1 MRSQRSSFLVAAA
14 AVAPLTL
21 AAFLL
26 PAAASAQAEADEAL
40 EEITVTAR
48 RREESLQDVPVAI
61 TAISGD
67 ELVNI
72 GASDLTEI
80 QAYSPNLVIYPG
92 RNQSTTL
99 TAFVRGIGQADPLWG
114 VDPGVGLYLDDVYV
128 ARPQGALLDVFDVER
143 VEVLR
148 GPQGTLY
155 GKNTIGGAIKY
166 VSRPLTDEATG
177 GLSWTVGEYQTSEV
191 RGSIGGA
198 LIDGVLR
205 ARVAGAVIAND
216 GYGTNVFT
224 GEEVNNKE
232 TTAYRVALE
241 WLPTEDLSVKLTYDK
256 TDDTSK
262 PKGYKRLEANP
273 FCGLFL
279 ISCDPLDNPFD
290 VEAGLEPTNGTESNG
305 GSLTATWNVND
316 TWTAKLIS
324 AYRESDSKNNIDFDT
339 TPAQITDVFATYYD
353 EQYTHELQFLYDGG
367 ERLAGV
373 AGIYYLDGTAGGLVQ
388 NIFFGSIFGTT
399 NGVTETDSIAA
410 YTDWSYALTDRLRL
424 NAGVRFIAEE
434 KRGIALNQGFS
445 DATFET
451 VTATTADYDQ
461 TEDFDS
467 TAPKIGLDYSLTED
481 VMVYGHVS
489 QGFKSGGF
497 NVRAQSTAF
506 PESAAPF
513 DDEELTNYEFGMK
526 GSFLDSQLTLNTALF
541 WGDYKDIQV
550 STFTDFDSDN
560 DGIND
565 SFFGAFLNAG
575 EATLSGVEIEW
586 SYTPLDIEWLRLSG
600 NLNYLDTDAD
610 IVDLNDNG
618 LPDVQVITNA
628 PQKTAALFADIIAP
642 MGDGTLTARFGF
654 SYRDATLMT
663 NEGEGT
669 VPLEQGAYQLW
680 NASVAYTTS
689 DEHWTFALH
698 AKNMRDKEYLTN
710 GYNIPVL
717 GIKTGSLGTPRTV
730 LASVGYS
737 F

>member
-1 MRSQRSSFLVAAA
+1 MRTRRSSFFVAAA
-14 AVAPLTL
+14 ALAPLTL
-21 AAFLL
+21 SAFLM
-26 PAAASAQAEADEAL
+26 PGDARAQDSAEAEL

-61 TAISGD
+61 TAIGGD
-67 ELVNI
+67 TLVNI

-80 QAYSPNLVIYPG
+80 QAFSPNLVIYPG
-92 RNQSTTL
+92 RNQSSTL

-114 VDPGVGLYLDDVYV
+114 VDPGVGLYLDDVYI

-166 VSRPLTDEATG
+166 VSKPLTDEATG
-177 GLSWTVGEYQTSEV
+177 AFSYTFGEHETSEV
-191 RGSIGGA
+191 RGSVGGA
-198 LIDGVLR
+198 LIEGVLR
-205 ARVAGAVIAND
+205 ARVAAAVITND
-216 GYGTNVFT
+216 GYGTNLFT
-224 GEEVNNKE
+224 GDEVNTKD
-232 TTAYRVALE
+232 TTAYRLALE
-241 WLPTEDLSVKLTYDK
+241 WLPTDDLSVKLTYDR
-256 TDDTSK
+256 TDDTGS

-273 FCGLFL
+273 FCGVFL
-279 ISCDPLDNPFD
+279 ITCEPLENPFD
-290 VEAGLEPTNGTESNG
+290 VEAGLAPTNGTESNG
-305 GSLTATWNVND
+305 GSLTATWDIND
-316 TWTAKLIS
+316 AWTAKLIS
-324 AYRESDSKNNIDFDT
+324 AYRESDTNNNIDFDT
-339 TPAQITDVFATYYD
+339 TSAPITDVFAAYYD
-353 EQYTHELQFLYDGG
+353 EQYTHELQVLYDGG

-373 AGIYYLDGTAGGLVQ
+373 AGIYYLDGEAGGIVR

-399 NGVTETDSIAA
+399 NGMTETDSIAA
-410 YTDWSYALTDRLRL
+410 YTDWSYSLNDRLRL

-445 DATFET
+445 DATFST
-451 VTATTADYDQ
+451 VTAVTADYDQ

-467 TAPKIGLDYSLTED
+467 VAPKIGLDYRVSDDIL
-481 VMVYGHVS
+481 VYGHVS

-506 PESAAPF
+506 PDSALPF

-526 GSFLDSQLTLNTALF
+526 GSFLDGQATLNTALF
-541 WGDYKDIQV
+541 WGDYSDIQV

-575 EATLSGVEIEW
+575 EATLSGIEIEW
-586 SYTPLDIEWLRLSG
+586 TYAPADIEWLRLSG

-610 IVDLNDNG
+610 VVDLNDNG

-628 PQKTAALFADIIAP
+628 PQKTAAVFADMFAP
-642 MGDGTLTARFGF
+642 MGNGTLSARFGF

-669 VPLEQGAYQLW
+669 DPLEQGAYQLW
-680 NASVAYTTS
+680 NASVAYAT
-689 DEHWTFALH
+689 DDGHWTFALH

-717 GIKTGSLGTPRTV
+717 GIKTGSIGTPRTV